1 MTDFFKEYGTYYR
14 QLARLGL
21 PIVAGQ
27 AGMILVSF
35 ADNVMVGHYS
45 TEALASASF
54 VNNVFNIAILTCIG
68 FSYGITP
75 LAGALFGR
83 EEKAAIGR
91 LVRNGLLLNVIFSL
105 MITGVMTLVYFQL
118 PDLGQ
123 PEELLPTIRP
133 YFLLYLAG
141 ILPISL
147 FNVFG
152 QWSYGIKRT
161 GMPMW
166 IILGANLGNVVGNY
180 LLIYGNFGFPELGLT
195 GAGISTLVSRWI
207 CPIVIICIFFLRKHN
222 REYRDG
228 FIHSRFNRESLRQL
242 NITSWPVALQLGFE
256 TGSFS
261 FSAVMAGWIGPIE
274 LAAFQVMVVV
284 GSLGFCFY
292 YSLGSA
298 TSVLVAN
305 AAGRGDHAAMRR
317 VGFAGYH
324 LTLLMAVCASLAF
337 ALAGRQLIGLF
348 TTDPAVIATALSLIV
363 PLILYQLGD
372 ATQVNFAN
380 ALRGTSHVMPMLWIA
395 FISYVVVG
403 IPCTYCLGFILELGI
418 YGIFLSFSASLFLAA
433 GLFLY
438 FFMKHTSKRNA
449 NTISQ

>member
-1 MTDFFKEYGTYYR
+1 MLKRSLTILK
-14 QLARLGL
+14 LAL
-21 PIVAGQ
+21 PVMVSQISL
-27 AGMILVSF
+27 ILVAF
-35 ADNVMVGHYS
+35 ADNIMVGRYS
-45 TEALASASF
+45 TDALAASSF
-54 VNNVFNIAILTCIG
+54 VINVFNLVIFCAMG
-68 FSYGITP
+68 FSYGLTP
-75 LAGALFGR
+75 IVGAMFARGEKKNIGVAVRAALRANIVMGVLLSAVMGVLFFFV
-83 EEKAAIGR
+83 E
-91 LVRNGLLLNVIFSL
+91 N
-105 MITGVMTLVYFQL
+105 
-118 PDLGQ
+118 LGQ
-123 PEELLPTIRP
+123 PGELMPILKPYYLIFLAGLLPM
-133 YFLLYLAG
+133 AV
-141 ILPISL
+141 
-147 FNVFG
+147 FNVFA
-152 QWSYGIKRT
+152 QWSFGVRNT
-161 GMPMW
+161 SMPMW
-166 IILGANLGNVVGNY
+166 ILLGANMLNIVGNY
-180 LLIYGNFGFPELGLT
+180 MLIYGNWGAPELGLT

>member
-118 PDLGQ
+118 PNLGQ

-305 AAGRGDHAAMRR
+305 AAGARSRRHAACGICRISSHASDGCVR
-317 VGFAGYH
+317 IAGIR
-324 LTLLMAVCASLAF
+324 
-337 ALAGRQLIGLF
+337 AGRTSTHRSLHHRPGSDSHSSQSDRSPHTL
-348 TTDPAVIATALSLIV
+348 PARRRHSSEFCQCAQRHL
-363 PLILYQLGD
+363 PRD
-372 ATQVNFAN
+372 AN
-380 ALRGTSHVMPMLWIA
+380 ALDSIHQLCGR
-395 FISYVVVG
+395 
-403 IPCTYCLGFILELGI
+403 
-418 YGIFLSFSASLFLAA
+418 SASHAHIVSVSSLNSAYTASF
-433 GLFLY
+433 
-438 FFMKHTSKRNA
+438 
-449 NTISQ
+449 

>member
-118 PDLGQ
+118 PNLGQ

-261 FSAVMAGWIGPIE
+261 FSAEGRMDRPDRTGCISGDGSGRLSRILFLLQSRFGDISACGKRGRPRRSRRHAACGICRISSHASDGCVRIAGIR
-274 LAAFQVMVVV
+274 
-284 GSLGFCFY
+284 
-292 YSLGSA
+292 
-298 TSVLVAN
+298 
-305 AAGRGDHAAMRR
+305 AGRTSTHRSLHHRPGSDSHSSQSDRSPHTLPARR
-317 VGFAGYH
+317 RHSSEFCQCAQRH
-324 LTLLMAVCASLAF
+324 LP
-337 ALAGRQLIGLF
+337 R
-348 TTDPAVIATALSLIV
+348 D
-363 PLILYQLGD
+363 
-372 ATQVNFAN
+372 AN
-380 ALRGTSHVMPMLWIA
+380 ALDSIHQLCGGRHPMH
-395 FISYVVVG
+395 
-403 IPCTYCLGFILELGI
+403 ILSR
-418 YGIFLSFSASLFLAA
+418 F
-433 GLFLY
+433 
-438 FFMKHTSKRNA
+438 HP
-449 NTISQ
+449 

>member
-118 PDLGQ
+118 PNLGQ

-305 AAGRGDHAAMRR
+305 AAGRGDH
-317 VGFAGYH
+317 
-324 LTLLMAVCASLAF
+324 
-337 ALAGRQLIGLF
+337 IGLF